1 MSFGVFYF
9 MHEVNRLM
17 EEQKRNNSPTNSS
30 ISTDRYDSLSI
41 LSFVEQAIK
50 ELILV
55 KVSLYIDYM

>member
-1 MSFGVFYF
+1 
-9 MHEVNRLM
+9 M

-55 KVSLYIDYM
+55 KVSLYIEYM